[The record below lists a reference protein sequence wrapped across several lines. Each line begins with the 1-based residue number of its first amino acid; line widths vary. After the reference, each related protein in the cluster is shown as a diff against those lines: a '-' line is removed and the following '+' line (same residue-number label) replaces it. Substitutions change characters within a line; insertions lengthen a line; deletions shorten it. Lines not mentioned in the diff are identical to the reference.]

1 MKKKF
6 LVLLLTLTMILSFSP
21 YVAKAADTD
30 DTDSSNKTDTIDG
43 RTYFYDQFDNSA
55 YRTVYNQINDAAQKF
70 NESTSN
76 ASYQD
81 GGYYTAFTLSVS
93 NKDWEVIG
101 NDGMDQIVNAVLADH
116 PEYFWM
122 SDSYQCKQES
132 SGELRYTALTIECYS
147 LYANGDTRSIYKNNF
162 DLTVK
167 NYAASLD
174 ESAKDYEKVYLIH
187 NSIIN
192 KVIMLQMQH
201 PRARTT
207 YTHTPQTAC
216 STPSISRQ
224 SPTDMQRL
232 SRPLWITLVCHVCTL
247 RDRIQIFW
255 TTRWTHRSSSKKRVT
270 STTVHGMPFISA
282 ESGISSIS
290 VWTIL

>member
-1 MKKKF
+1 MQLLWMRAQRITRRYILYIIRSSTKF
-6 LVLLLTLTMILSFSP
+6 
-21 YVAKAADTD
+21 
-30 DTDSSNKTDTIDG
+30 
-43 RTYFYDQFDNSA
+43 
-55 YRTVYNQINDAAQKF
+55 
-70 NESTSN
+70 
-76 ASYQD
+76 
-81 GGYYTAFTLSVS
+81 
-93 NKDWEVIG
+93 
-101 NDGMDQIVNAVLADH
+101 
-116 PEYFWM
+116 
-122 SDSYQCKQES
+122 
-132 SGELRYTALTIECYS
+132 
-147 LYANGDTRSIYKNNF
+147 
-162 DLTVK
+162 
-167 NYAASLD
+167 
-174 ESAKDYEKVYLIH
+174 
-187 NSIIN
+187 
-192 KVIMLQMQH
+192 IMPQMQH
-201 PRARTT
+201 LRARTT

>member
-55 YRTVYNQINDAAQKF
+55 YRTVYKQINDAAQKF

-192 KVIMLQMQH
+192 KVYYASDATSKSKDNIY
-201 PRARTT
+201 A
-207 YTHTPQTAC
+207 YTADGVFN
-216 STPSISRQ
+216 SKYQ
-224 SPTDMQRL
+224 SPTDTQRL
-232 SRPLWITLVCHVCTL
+232 SRPLWITSVCHVCTL